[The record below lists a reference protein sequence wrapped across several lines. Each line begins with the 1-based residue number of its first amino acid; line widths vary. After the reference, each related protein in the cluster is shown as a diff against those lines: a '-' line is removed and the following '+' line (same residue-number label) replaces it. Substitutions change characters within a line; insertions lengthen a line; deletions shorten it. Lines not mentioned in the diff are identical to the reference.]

1 MSDVRTDWLGRWALY
16 APDRAA
22 LVDPEAGRTITY
34 AEADLRARRAARW
47 LRDAHGVAPGDRVAL
62 LAPNDLDAVLLFFA
76 TRRLGAILVP
86 VNWRL
91 APPEVAHVLRD
102 AAPRVTVVASEFAAL
117 AADAGASL
125 SASPPVAAF
134 DALVGAMDAGET
146 LADDAGDFDAPC
158 MILYTSGTTGAPK
171 GAVLTNRSVFWNA
184 VNTTLRLNLTEADR
198 TAIFAPL
205 FHTGGWH
212 VLTTPL
218 LHAGGTVYLM
228 RRFEPDA
235 VLRLCDDAGLT
246 ILFGVPTMMAMLHD
260 APAFASARL
269 GSVRY
274 AIVGGEP
281 MPVPLIHAWQAK
293 GVPIRQGYGLTEFG
307 PNVFSLP
314 EADAVR
320 KAGSIGFP
328 NFYIDVGI
336 VGADGAPVADGEV
349 GELLLRGPAAM
360 DGYWQNPEATAE
372 TIVGG
377 WLRTGDLVRRDA
389 EGYVYVAGRTK
400 EMFISGAE
408 NVYPAEVEAALAQ
421 HPAVAAVAVVGVPDA
436 RWGEVGHAVVVRRA
450 GADASA
456 DDLRA
461 FCDGRLARFKIPK
474 HVSFADALP
483 VADSGKVLRRAL
495 RDWPLPATSPATP

>member
-1 MSDVRTDWLGRWALY
+1 MTAPDIRTDWLGRWALY

-34 AEADLRARRAARW
+34 AEADARARRAARW
-47 LRDAHGVAPGDRVAL
+47 LREAHGVAAGDRVAL
-62 LAPNDLDAVLLFFA
+62 VAPNELDAVLLFFA
-76 TRRLGAILVP
+76 VRRLGAILVP

-102 AAPRVTVVASEFAAL
+102 AAPRVVVAHETHAAL
-117 AADAGASL
+117 ADAARATL
-125 SASPPVAAF
+125 DAPPPVAPF
-134 DALVGAMDAGET
+134 DQMTAAMDAGEP
-146 LADDAGDFDAPC
+146 LDDDAGSFDAPC

-184 VNTTLRLNLTEADR
+184 VNSTLRLNLTDADR

-246 ILFGVPTMMAMLHD
+246 ILFGVPTMMAALHG
-260 APAFASARL
+260 APAFADARL
-269 GSVRY
+269 DTVRY

-281 MPVPLIHAWQAK
+281 MPVPLIHEWQAK
-293 GVPIRQGYGLTEFG
+293 GVPVRQGYGLTEFG

-328 NFYIDVGI
+328 NFYVDIRI
-336 VGADGAPVADGEV
+336 VGPDGADVTDGEV

-360 DGYWQNPEATAE
+360 DGYWQNPAATAE
-372 TIVGG
+372 TIVDG

-436 RWGEVGHAVVVRRA
+436 RWGEVGHAVVVLRD
-450 GADASA
+450 DAEVSA
-456 DDLRA
+456 ADLRA

-474 HVSFADALP
+474 HITFTDALP
-483 VADSGKVLRRAL
+483 VSDSGKVLRRAL
-495 RDWPLPATSPATP
+495 RDWPLPPAAP